1 MGDAATSLR
10 TAKGWGSASVKYRL
24 GCQDFIVP
32 DSPFR
37 QELLECSPV
46 IGLARISRIAL
57 RTQIVLATHPDC
69 RETAILPSSLIDNSP
84 LVRESDKKQH
94 TDVAGQF
101 PFQDKSEEK

>member
-24 GCQDFIVP
+24 GCQDSIVP

-46 IGLARISRIAL
+46 IGLAGNFANRSPNADRFSDSPRLPGDGDFA
-57 RTQIVLATHPDC
+57 VFPD
-69 RETAILPSSLIDNSP
+69 
-84 LVRESDKKQH
+84 
-94 TDVAGQF
+94 
-101 PFQDKSEEK
+101 